1 MQSNSIKTLLRILA
15 LTFVAVTAVW
25 LVQRGPTFSFITGGV
40 TLSGNTPE
48 VLGES
53 QLVRHANPERR
64 LEILVGL
71 KVRDEADLDA
81 LLDNLQNPDSPQYQQ
96 FLSTDQFIARF
107 APATHDVDEAVRYLT
122 SKGLKIKAVPKNRL
136 MIHAEGTVSQ
146 LENAFNVTINEYS
159 VDTIVKQ
166 STVGQPNAPD
176 SIAPKFYLSNDRD
189 PVVPIHLK
197 DVVQS
202 VIGLNTFAQ
211 MESRIAHSKA
221 PANLTQAKAKAQSQ
235 AHTPQDIATAYNF
248 PNSNN
253 QNVAAKVYSGK
264 GVKVAIATAYG
275 YDIKD
280 IETYWKRH
288 GIVRGGKLID
298 IPINGLSG
306 KFEEETTLDLQ
317 LLSSQIP
324 DADVLMYIAVD
335 PSFVNFALTFN
346 QVAVDNEASVMSV
359 SWGLCE
365 RGTGWLMMK
374 TENMVFK
381 QLAAQGIA
389 LFVSS
394 GDDGAYDCKIKSKGK
409 EVPKWAV
416 DYPSSNPRFT
426 AVGGTS
432 LSVQNGARTAEPAWS
447 GSGGGVS
454 DHWSRPSWQ
463 SGPGLPGGDKRASA
477 DVAMNADPYTGYSFY
492 FQGNWSRIGG
502 TSASAPSWAA
512 LWVLTVEASGK
523 RVGSANPYVYRIGNS
538 ANYGNYFYDVTK
550 GNNGAG
556 HGAGFPGYPA
566 GPKWDHPTG
575 WGVPDGAALVEWI
588 VKVSPSTP
596 AAVGKKEPVKG
607 SGKNP

>member
-1 MQSNSIKTLLRILA
+1 MPNISLKALLRVLA
-15 LTFVAVTAVW
+15 LTFVALSVVW
-25 LVQRGPTFSFITGGV
+25 MVQRGPTFSFITGGV

-53 QLVRHANPERR
+53 QLVKHANPETR

-81 LLDNLQNPDSPQYQQ
+81 LLENLQNPDSPQYQQ

-107 APATHDVDEAVRYLT
+107 SPATQDVDETVRYLT
-122 SKGLKIKAVPKNRL
+122 SMGLKIKSVPKNRL

-146 LENAFNVTINEYS
+146 LEKAFNVTINEYS
-159 VDTIVKQ
+159 VDTLMNQ
-166 STVGQPNAPD
+166 SAVGQPGSPD
-176 SIAPKFYLSNDRD
+176 AVAPKFYMSNDRD
-189 PVVPIHLK
+189 PVLPIHLK

-202 VIGLNTFAQ
+202 VIGLNTYAQ

-221 PANLTQAKAKAQSQ
+221 PVKRALAP

-253 QNVAAKVYSGK
+253 QNAPAKVFSGK
-264 GVKVAIATAYG
+264 GVKVAVATAYG
-275 YDIKD
+275 YDPKD
-280 IETYWKRH
+280 IEAYWKRH
-288 GIVRGGKLID
+288 GIVRGGQLID
-298 IPINGLSG
+298 KPINGLSG
-306 KFEEETTLDLQ
+306 KFEEETTLDLE
-317 LLSSQIP
+317 LVSSQVP
-324 DADVLMYIAVD
+324 DADVLMYIAVN
-335 PSFVNFALTFN
+335 PSFLNFALTFN
-346 QVAVDNEASVMSV
+346 QVAIDNEASVMTV

-365 RGTGWLMMK
+365 RNTGWLMMK

-394 GDDGAYDCKIKSKGK
+394 GDDGAYDCKVQSKGK

-432 LSVQNGARTAEPAWS
+432 LSQQNGVRTAEPAWS

-454 DHWSRPSWQ
+454 DNWSRPSWQ
-463 SGPGLPGGDKRASA
+463 VGSGLPAGDKRASA

-492 FQGNWSRIGG
+492 FQGDWSRIGG
-502 TSASAPSWAA
+502 TSASAPTFAA
-512 LWVLTVEASGK
+512 LWVLTVEAAGK
-523 RVGSANPYVYRIGNS
+523 RVGSANPYVYRLGNS
-538 ANYGNYFYDVTK
+538 ADYGKHFYDVTK

-556 HGAGFPGYPA
+556 HGAGFPGYQA

-575 WGVPDGAALVEWI
+575 WGVPDGAALIDWV
-588 VKVSPSTP
+588 VKASPSGN
-596 AAVGKKEPVKG
+596 AAGKAAGKKSEPQKR
-607 SGKNP
+607 P

>member
-1 MQSNSIKTLLRILA
+1 MQFVSIKALLRILA

-25 LVQRGPTFSFITGGV
+25 LVQRGPTFSVITGGV

-48 VLGES
+48 ILGES
-53 QLVRHANPERR
+53 QLVRHANPESR

-81 LLDNLQNPDSPQYQQ
+81 LLESLQNPDSPQYQQ
-96 FLSTDQFIARF
+96 FLSTDQFIAHF
-107 APATHDVDEAVRYLT
+107 SPATHDVDETVRYLT
-122 SKGLKIKAVPKNRL
+122 SQGLTIKSVPKNRL
-136 MIHAEGTVSQ
+136 MIHAEGTVAQ
-146 LENAFNVTINEYS
+146 LEKAFNVTINEYS
-159 VDTIVKQ
+159 VDTIVNQ
-166 STVGQPNAPD
+166 STIGQPNAPD
-176 SIAPKFYLSNDRD
+176 STAAKFYLSNDRD

-197 DVVQS
+197 DVVES
-202 VIGLNTFAQ
+202 VIGLNTYAQ

-221 PANLTQAKAKAQSQ
+221 PAKRAQSQ
-235 AHTPQDIATAYNF
+235 AHTPQDIATVYNF

-253 QNVAAKVYSGK
+253 ENVPAKVYSGK
-264 GVKVAIATAYG
+264 GVKIAIATAYG

-280 IETYWKRH
+280 IEAYWKRH
-288 GIVRGGKLID
+288 GIVRGGQLID
-298 IPINGLSG
+298 RPINGLSG

-317 LLSSQIP
+317 LLSSQVP
-324 DADVLMYIAVD
+324 DADVLMYMAVN

-346 QVAVDNEASVMSV
+346 QVAIDNEASVMSV

-432 LSVQNGARTAEPAWS
+432 MTQQDGVRTAEPAWT

-463 SGPGLPGGDKRASA
+463 VGSGLPGGDKRASA
-477 DVAMNADPYTGYSFY
+477 DVSMNADPYTGYSFY

-512 LWVLTVEASGK
+512 LWGLTVEAAGK

-538 ANYGNYFYDVTK
+538 ADYGKYFYDVTK

-556 HGAGFPGYPA
+556 HGAGYPGYQA
-566 GPKWDHPTG
+566 GPKWDHPSG
-575 WGVPDGAALVEWI
+575 WGAPNGDALVEWM
-588 VKVSPSTP
+588 VKVSAP
-596 AAVGKKEPVKG
+596 AAAVKKVEPSK
-607 SGKNP
+607 KP